1 MSGLYVHVPFCAR
14 ACPYCDFDFVVGRAP
29 PVERYLEGLE
39 RERLGRREE
48 PGLGGEREGDARET
62 SETSETIETIETV
75 YLGGG
80 TPSSLGPDGLD
91 ALLSWI
97 EERFPGAGRRELTV
111 ELNPEHV
118 SDELLARLSARRVGR
133 VSLGVQTTRPGGLRE
148 LGRAHGP
155 EQARA
160 AIERATSFG
169 LCVSADLIVGWR
181 GQSEA
186 SLRADIDAVLDAGAR
201 HISIYALTVESGTPW
216 ELLVARGKR
225 ALPDPEHQAAMLE
238 LAESALTARGFEHYE
253 VASYAL
259 AGARALHNVGYWT
272 WRDYIG
278 LGPSAHSA
286 RFTPEGGVLRRGN
299 QRGFETWL
307 LDPARPATEERLE
320 PRAAAIEGLWTG
332 LRVLPG
338 IVVDDYLDRFRGA
351 IDRDW
356 LERRVEPERRRGNL
370 QWVESGAVLRVAPGR
385 WLWHDSICAN
395 LLA

>member
-39 RERLGRREE
+39 RERLGRRELLE
-48 PGLGGEREGDARET
+48 AGEGGA
-62 SETSETIETIETV
+62 IETV

-80 TPSSLGPDGLD
+80 TPSSLGADGLD
-91 ALLSWI
+91 ALLGWI
-97 EERFPGAGRRELTV
+97 EERFPGAGRREWTV
-111 ELNPEHV
+111 ELNPEHA

-133 VSLGVQTTRPGGLRE
+133 VSLGVQTTRPVGLRE

-155 EQARA
+155 AQALA
-160 AIERATSFG
+160 AIERAAGFE

-201 HISIYALTVESGTPW
+201 HVSIYALTIEPGTPW
-216 ELLVARGKR
+216 EQLIRRGKR
-225 ALPDPEHQAAMLE
+225 EVPDPEHQAAMLE
-238 LAESALTARGFEHYE
+238 IAEAALTDRGFEHYE
-253 VASYAL
+253 VASYA
-259 AGARALHNVGYWT
+259 AEGARALHNVGYWT

-286 RFTPEGGVLRRGN
+286 RFSAEGAVLRRGN
-299 QRGFETWL
+299 QRGLETWL
-307 LDPARPATEERLE
+307 LDPARPAGEERLA
-320 PRAAAIEGLWTG
+320 PREAAIEGLWTG

-338 IVVDDYLDRFRGA
+338 ILVDDYLDRFRGA
-351 IDRDW
+351 IDRGW
-356 LERRVEPERRRGNL
+356 LERRVEPELRRGNL
-370 QWVESGAVLRVAPGR
+370 QWAEGGAALRVAPDR
-385 WLWHDSICAN
+385 WLWHDSICAT
-395 LLA
+395 LLSG